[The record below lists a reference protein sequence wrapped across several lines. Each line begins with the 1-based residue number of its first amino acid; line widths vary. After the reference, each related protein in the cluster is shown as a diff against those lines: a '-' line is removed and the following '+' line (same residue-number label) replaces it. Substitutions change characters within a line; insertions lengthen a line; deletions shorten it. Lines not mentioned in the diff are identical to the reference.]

1 MQTDEVLGGG
11 VKLDDEE
18 RVLAVSLPLALS
30 VVIVK
35 IGVATSKQGVVAR
48 LEQKVAIS
56 LAHTKE
62 SGGLNAETQLLEML
76 HHYETLIHSAQ

>member
-1 MQTDEVLGGG
+1 MQTDEVLGGS

-18 RVLAVSLPLALS
+18 WVLSVSLPLPLS
-30 VVIVK
+30 VVIVE
-35 IGVATSKQGVVAR
+35 IGVTTSQQGVVAR
-48 LEQKVAIS
+48 LEQKVAVS

-62 SGGLNAETQLLEML
+62 SGGLHAETQLLEML